1 MVPGVCLIEAVVQ
14 VCARRRNAPLRI
26 QSVTSA
32 KFYRPVGPDHGIEL
46 HAVFQDRE
54 GAEEVRATLTGTQGP
69 VAKIV
74 LRLAEVPRIPQA

>member
-32 KFYRPVGPDHGIEL
+32 KFYRPVGPDQGIEL
-46 HAVFQDRE
+46 HAVFHDRE

-69 VAKIV
+69 VANIV
-74 LRLAEVPRIPQA
+74 LRLAEVPCIPQA